1 MIILAIN
8 TKYKSKINKAY
19 KAIRNYQ
26 EIVNLQGTCTTE
38 KEELKLATKE
48 EKAFNKYMEL
58 LEELPQREINNMQKQ
73 HKNLHGYNF

>member
-1 MIILAIN
+1 MTISAIN
-8 TKYKSKINKAY
+8 AKYKSKVNKAY

-26 EIVNLQGTCTTE
+26 EIVNLQGNCDNE

-48 EKAFNKYMEL
+48 EKAFNKYSEL
-58 LEELPQREINNMQKQ
+58 LEELPKREIDNLQKQ